1 MKQMS
6 LSKVAI
12 AASTFTFAT
21 LLSFGWCEQRGVSL
35 SVESAQA
42 RVGRPL
48 TPVSVAGVARRQNR
62 RAAYGYGAG
71 AVGAG
76 VAGAAAVGT
85 AVAVGA
91 ATSPGWG
98 WGGGPYYTGTGYYG
112 GGPYYTGTGYY
123 GGGAWGAGYG
133 APYAAGTYNPYGRPM
148 SANAFAGTRA
158 SPVGWWGGA
167 NSNDRDLYIKNL
179 HDAGYDPKNNFNANG
194 VIKTQ

>member
-1 MKQMS
+1 MS

-76 VAGAAAVGT
+76 LAGAAAVGT
-85 AVAVGA
+85 AAAVGA

-123 GGGAWGAGYG
+123 GGG
-133 APYAAGTYNPYGRPM
+133 PYNPNGRPTN
-148 SANAFAGTRA
+148 ANTFAGPGV

-167 NSNDRDLYIKNL
+167 SSNDRALYIKNL

-194 VIKTQ
+194 TIRTQ